1 MHLLKRLL
9 PPLVLVGTA
18 VWLLRSRVRAA
29 AAAAETN
36 TTIDVTPTRE
46 VPWGE

>member
-18 VWLLRSRVRAA
+18 VWLWRSRARPATASATVAL
-29 AAAAETN
+29 
-36 TTIDVTPTRE
+36 TPARE

>member
-18 VWLLRSRVRAA
+18 VWLWRSRGRPTPVA
-29 AAAAETN
+29 TGS
-36 TTIDVTPTRE
+36 TTTLTQTRE